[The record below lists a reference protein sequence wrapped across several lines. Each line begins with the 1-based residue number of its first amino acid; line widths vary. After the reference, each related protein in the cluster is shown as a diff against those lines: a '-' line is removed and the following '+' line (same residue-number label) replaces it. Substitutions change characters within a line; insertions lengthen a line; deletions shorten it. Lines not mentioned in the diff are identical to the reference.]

1 MPLVSIRRFLEGGED
16 QQVLWRLITLFLQ
29 GIGRHAVEGD
39 PADLE
44 AFRRD
49 IERISETI
57 EPNTPPEELLIA
69 AGSVMQAVEDYT
81 DRTSRFV
88 RRQGA
93 ELQNIISMLTRT
105 VMTIGV
111 GSELSVQHL
120 EEIEKQLESA
130 VAIEEVSALK
140 ARLKDCLAQVR
151 EETLRQRTESAETIR
166 GLQKEIG
173 QTEQWAGS
181 AVRPCDSVTGLSPQD
196 AAVAAFQ
203 ESLNSGAHPCVV
215 TMVVNRIQPINARF
229 GNAVG
234 DAVLRTFGTYV
245 GREMGSRARLFRWS
259 GPTLVALMQST
270 DEIEHVR
277 ATVKRMVE
285 RPVGHTFE
293 INGRPVLIP
302 ISAAWMALVLS
313 PPITDMVRQ
322 IQKFVAS
329 QGSRE
334 YA

>member
-1 MPLVSIRRFLEGGED
+1 MPLVSIRRFLEGSED
-16 QQVLWRLITLFLQ
+16 QQILWRLITLFLQ

-44 AFRRD
+44 AFRKD

-57 EPNTPPEELLIA
+57 EPDTPPEELLIA
-69 AGSVMQAVEDYT
+69 AGSVMQAVEGYT

-105 VMTIGV
+105 VLTIGM
-111 GSELSVQHL
+111 GSARSVQHL

-140 ARLKDCLAQVR
+140 ARLNDCLAQVR

-166 GLQKEIG
+166 GLQKEIQHTG
-173 QTEQWAGS
+173 QWAGLE
-181 AVRPCDSVTGLSPQD
+181 VGPCDSVTGLPSQD
-196 AAVAAFQ
+196 AAVAALQ
-203 ESLNSGAHPCVV
+203 ETLNSGAQRCIV

-234 DAVLRTFGTYV
+234 DAVLRTFADHV
-245 GREMGSRARLFRWS
+245 GGEMGSHARLFRWS
-259 GPTLVALMQST
+259 GPTLVAVMQSAN
-270 DEIEHVR
+270 EIEHVR
-277 ATVKRMVE
+277 ARVKRMVE

-302 ISAAWMALVLS
+302 ISAAWMAFVLS
-313 PPITDMVRQ
+313 PPITDTVRQ